1 MIALA
6 PGSATAGGAGQGTV
20 QNGVAT
26 GTGTGIAQ
34 AGPGINCL
42 NFIQVEI
49 SAIRVYIT

>member
-34 AGPGINCL
+34 AGPGIKCL
-42 NFIQVEI
+42 NLFK
-49 SAIRVYIT
+49 S